1 MKLLSR
7 EKSGIFGESLVLGQ
21 LISLGHAVKFAKSN
35 QKGHDLRILGSIEQ
49 RIEVK
54 HIQRTG
60 SSSNDSFIL
69 KSGQAATNSFDYLVL
84 LISDYTNKSSIRSLE
99 YYIFSNQEI
108 QSIIS
113 SKKKNLKGSYTFN
126 LSNDGLRIAGEDLSE
141 FHNQW
146 GKIRN

>member
-7 EKSGIFGESLVLGQ
+7 EKSGIFGESLVFDK
-21 LISLGHAVKFAKSN
+21 LISLGHSVEFARTN
-35 QKGHDLRILGSIEQ
+35 QKGFDLNTLDSK
-49 RIEVK
+49 IEVK

-69 KSGQAATNSFDYLVL
+69 KGGQASPNSFNYLVL
-84 LISDYTNKSSIRSLE
+84 LISDCTNKSSISSLK

-113 SKKKNLKGSYTFN
+113 SKKKNLEGSYTFN
-126 LSNDGLRIAGEDLSE
+126 LSNDGLRLAGRDLSK
-141 FHNQW
+141 FHNKW
-146 GKIRN
+146 KKIKN

>member
-69 KSGQAATNSFDYLVL
+69 KSGQAAPNSFDYLVL
-84 LISDYTNKSSIRSLE
+84 LISDCTNKSSISSLE

-113 SKKKNLKGSYTFN
+113 SKKKNHKGSYTFN
-126 LSNDGLRIAGEDLSE
+126 LSNDGLRLAGEDLSKS
-141 FHNQW
+141 HDKW
-146 GKIRN
+146 DKIQN

>member
-35 QKGHDLRILGSIEQ
+35 QKGHDLSILGLKEQ
-49 RIEVK
+49 KIEVK

-60 SSSNDSFIL
+60 YSSNDSFIL
-69 KSGQAATNSFDYLVL
+69 KSGQADPNSFNYLVL
-84 LISDYTNKSSIRSLE
+84 LISDCTNKSSISSLE

-113 SKKKNLKGSYTFN
+113 SKKNNYKGSYTFN
-126 LSNDGLRIAGEDLSE
+126 LSNDGLRLAGRDLSN
-141 FHNQW
+141 FHNKW
-146 GKIRN
+146 KKIKK